1 MSLFQRW
8 FGFVSVFRLSKK
20 TIKCTLDNITSS
32 TWKRRYNFR
41 LIITSNF
48 RRKISQRS
56 IQIPGYLSWFPF
68 LIFIIKGRKE
78 IPLTGNRAKRQK
90 KNENKIFV
98 IFWKKNWTRKATKH
112 EPPADIY
119 KKFVVYIRNYDCA
132 VQQCKYLYE
141 LTQSQWSSIIY
152 LLRSIIGQVLQFQCV
167 VSLHKNNL

>member
-8 FGFVSVFRLSKK
+8 FWFVSVFRLSEK

-98 IFWKKNWTRKATKH
+98 IFWKKKTEQEKPRNMNHQQTFIKNLLYILGIMTV
-112 EPPADIY
+112 PFNNVNIY
-119 KKFVVYIRNYDCA
+119 MN
-132 VQQCKYLYE
+132 
-141 LTQSQWSSIIY
+141 
-152 LLRSIIGQVLQFQCV
+152 
-167 VSLHKNNL
+167 

>member
-98 IFWKKNWTRKATKH
+98 IFWKKKTEQEKPRNMNHQQTFIKNLLYILGIMTV
-112 EPPADIY
+112 PFNNVNIY
-119 KKFVVYIRNYDCA
+119 MN
-132 VQQCKYLYE
+132 
-141 LTQSQWSSIIY
+141 
-152 LLRSIIGQVLQFQCV
+152 
-167 VSLHKNNL
+167 